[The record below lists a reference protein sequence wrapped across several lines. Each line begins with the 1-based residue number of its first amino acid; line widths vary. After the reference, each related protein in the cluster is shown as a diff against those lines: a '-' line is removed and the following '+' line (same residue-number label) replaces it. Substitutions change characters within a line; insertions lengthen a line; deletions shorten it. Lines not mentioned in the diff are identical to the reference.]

1 MRRGK
6 HRKFGR
12 ESIQR
17 HALYKALATALI
29 DHGRI
34 KTTVAKAKTIS
45 SYVSKLVT
53 KAKSNSVAAKREM
66 AKDLGAKAIFKLF
79 TEIAPKFKDHKGGYT
94 RITKLGDRKSDAASM
109 VFIEFTFK
117 EAEKP
122 AK

>member
-29 DHGRI
+29 EHGRI
-34 KTTVAKAKTIS
+34 KTTAPKAKTIS
-45 SYVSKLVT
+45 SYISKLIT

-66 AKDLGAKAIFKLF
+66 AKDLGAKAIAKLF
-79 TEIAPKFKDHKGGYT
+79 SEIAPRLKDHKGGYT

-117 EAEKP
+117 EVQKAEK
-122 AK
+122 